1 MEAEMSEKCFF
12 AAHSHMGI
20 EYTYDSPCWLV
31 YAFGTKQEPDAWVTS
46 HEYENGN
53 RVAQVVTKR
62 EAIKIAPE
70 LKLYFSEE
78 FNNINFCHRV
88 VVPPPNPSP
97 AAILGRIGGSA
108 KSERKAIASRE
119 NGRKGGRK
127 PVKQ

>member
-20 EYTYDSPCWLV
+20 EYPYDSPCWVV
-31 YAFGTKQEPDAWVTS
+31 YAFGTKQERDSWVAV
-46 HEYENGN
+46 HEYNENGN
-53 RVAQVVTKR
+53 RVAKVVTKR

-78 FNNINFCHRV
+78 FNNINFCRRV

-97 AAILGRIGGSA
+97 AAILGRMGGLKTSPI
-108 KSERKAIASRE
+108 KAEKSRE
-119 NGRKGGRK
+119 NGKKGGK
-127 PVKQ
+127 H